1 MKQTFYYKDP
11 KDYNY
16 NEMVDVNGRKETLIY
31 EGNKQELLK
40 ELDAIVESKEYN
52 IISTKNFSSI
62 QDVKRFNAI
71 LAKIN
76 PNPDYM
82 VQPFSSLDYTIFK
95 EAMIDSGSA
104 EMNIYLEEKIYKLKF
119 LIARSV
125 EYDSESTE
133 IGFLDKRLYFIVD
146 IVDQRIDNVPNN
158 TVIYIK
164 KYAYK
169 TLK

>member
-1 MKQTFYYKDP
+1 MKHTFYYKDP

-40 ELDAIVESKEYN
+40 ELDSIVETKEYN
-52 IISTKNFSSI
+52 IISTKNFDKI
-62 QDVKRFNAI
+62 KDVQMFNKI

-76 PNPDYM
+76 PNPDFM
-82 VQPFSSLDYTIFK
+82 VQPFSSMDYTIFK

-125 EYDSESTE
+125 EYDTESTE